1 MPTKLNSA
9 KSKHGKLYDNRPKRV
24 HETPQVNKAHKAK
37 RKSHDPFIG
46 NTEHKV
52 KSKPMSK
59 VKIIKP
65 PFTKDNVSRQIN
77 QAIEQGVLVLKYEP
91 KMLTFKVDDVVA
103 MTFDANDVITDI
115 TLKKDAVVE
124 RIAPLPNIV
133 DVPAPKM
140 FKFCD
145 LIKTRYVKGWKQ
157 MEQDERITES
167 FKAKGQSVDGV
178 DPDRIYFAPFK
189 QGDESVYLIGI
200 YE

>member
-1 MPTKLNSA
+1 MSTKLNSA
-9 KSKHGKLYDNRPKRV
+9 KSKHGKLYDNRPKRI
-24 HETPQVNKAHKAK
+24 HEEPQVNKSHKAK

-59 VKIIKP
+59 VKIIKG
-65 PFTKDNVSRQIN
+65 PFTKDNTTRQIN
-77 QAIEQGVLVLKYEP
+77 DAVRQGDMLLLHNP
-91 KMLTFKVDDVVA
+91 KITVENDVV
-103 MTFDANDVITDI
+103 TDI
-115 TLKKDAVVE
+115 QASHVE
-124 RIAPLPNIV
+124 LLPPLPQV
-133 DVPAPKM
+133 LQEATTQRM